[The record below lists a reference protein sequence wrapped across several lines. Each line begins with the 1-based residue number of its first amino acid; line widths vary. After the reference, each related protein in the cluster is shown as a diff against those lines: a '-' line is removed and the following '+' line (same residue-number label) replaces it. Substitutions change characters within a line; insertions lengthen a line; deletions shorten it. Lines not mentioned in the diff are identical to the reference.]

1 MTTIGSRLRL
11 ALGGGNAAIQ
21 HRPPSGC
28 GKPSTP
34 AGECHEEDG
43 TPSVATAEDDYAAS
57 ADAPPTGRSGLR
69 DAAAEAR
76 FRLAWGLSA
85 RFSPVLDLA
94 ARLAASPAAPGKRVK
109 NDSAIPRRWYI
120 SHMFFWAGSG
130 TACWFQFRHRDR
142 AAARR
147 HLVRSLW
154 IPPLVWL
161 VSLTAVGMAIP
172 DEAVI
177 DMVRNAPYARPP

>member
-1 MTTIGSRLRL
+1 MTTIGSRLRR
-11 ALGGGNAAIQ
+11 ALGGGGSNAAVH

-28 GKPSTP
+28 GKPFAP
-34 AGECHEEDG
+34 AGECYEEDG
-43 TPSVATAEDDYAAS
+43 TPSVANADDYAAS
-57 ADAPPTGRSGLR
+57 AAAPPTGRSGLR

-85 RFSPVLDLA
+85 RLSPVLGLA
-94 ARLAASPAAPGKRVK
+94 ARLAAANRHQRAK
-109 NDSAIPRRWYI
+109 NDSVIPRRWYI

-161 VSLTAVGMAIP
+161 VSLTAIGMAIP
-172 DEAVI
+172 DEAII